1 MIYLLMALAFALGSG
16 VNSAPLAI
24 AGLVASGF
32 LLLRLIGR
40 AKRLMMNAIMLLGLL
55 GFFFYKTTGSELKSL
70 NQFRMPTS
78 VNSLIPSI
86 VPNPK

>member
-1 MIYLLMALAFALGSG
+1 MIYLLLALAMAMASG

-32 LLLRLIGR
+32 MLLRVVNR
-40 AKRLMMNAIMLLGLL
+40 ARRLMMNAIMLLGLL

-70 NQFRMPTS
+70 KQFRMPTS
-78 VNSLIPSI
+78 VNSLLPSMA
-86 VPNPK
+86 PDPK